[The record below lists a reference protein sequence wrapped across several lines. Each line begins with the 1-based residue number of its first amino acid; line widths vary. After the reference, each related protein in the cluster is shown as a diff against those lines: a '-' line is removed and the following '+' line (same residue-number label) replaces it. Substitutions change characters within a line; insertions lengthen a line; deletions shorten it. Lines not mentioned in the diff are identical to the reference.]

1 MVQALITTRLELN
14 TTGNGA
20 MIKDMDMAR
29 SNLLMRISW
38 KATLILE
45 FLTGKG
51 SLFIDQER
59 FIRVV
64 SKMIK
69 LKVLDVI
76 LWSIGRDIL
85 GVGLTASYMEML

>member
-1 MVQALITTRLELN
+1 MTTRLELN
-14 TTGNGA
+14 TTENGA
-20 MIKDMDMAR
+20 KIKDMDMAR
-29 SNLLMRISW
+29 SNLSMRISW
-38 KATLILE
+38 KATLIME

-51 SLFIDQER
+51 SLFTDQER

-85 GVGLTASYMEML
+85 GVGLTASCMAML